1 MGSHTQLTT
10 NSWQTCEK
18 LRGWHQKPSCPIHT
32 RSIAI
37 SLQLGR
43 DKWAQCEMECGQRER
58 EREWWRNKWFMP
70 FIIHVWIVWTILD
83 CSFCCLSVWFCLF
96 QPHTNSHTHT
106 SCRSYFK
113 FISIEIVDCFFVVVT
128 VCVCVYCIYWSC
140 VRIYTSGPRRAFF
153 LTFHWLFIWYFWTSI
168 IGKAQRHHSH
178 GGACYVHTSQQM
190 ERPMFLTFNVVY
202 IIFNSILAQVFD
214 CRMDPIILL
223 IFFLYSMPLFFD
235 GSNLDPI

>member
-1 MGSHTQLTT
+1 MVHAIH
-10 NSWQTCEK
+10 NSCVNCVDNIRLFILLFVCVILFVSATHK
-18 LRGWHQKPSCPIHT
+18 L
-32 RSIAI
+32 
-37 SLQLGR
+37 
-43 DKWAQCEMECGQRER
+43 
-58 EREWWRNKWFMP
+58 
-70 FIIHVWIVWTILD
+70 
-83 CSFCCLSVWFCLF
+83 
-96 QPHTNSHTHT
+96 SHTHIVQIILQI
-106 SCRSYFK
+106 YFNRN
-113 FISIEIVDCFFVVVT
+113 CWLFFCCCYC

-223 IFFLYSMPLFFD
+223 IFFFVFD
-235 GSNLDPI
+235 AFILWWQQSWPYLKYHFLDVFV